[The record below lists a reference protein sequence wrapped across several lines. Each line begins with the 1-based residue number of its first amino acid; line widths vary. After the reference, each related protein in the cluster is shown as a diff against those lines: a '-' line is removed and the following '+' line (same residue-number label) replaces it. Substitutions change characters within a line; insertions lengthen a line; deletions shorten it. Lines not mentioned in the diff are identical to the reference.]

1 MENYLV
7 SARKYR
13 PATFKSVV
21 GQNAITET
29 LRNAI
34 KNNQLAQAF
43 LFCGPR
49 GVGKTSCARILAKTI
64 NCQNLQDDIEACN
77 ECESCKSFNDSA
89 SFNIHE
95 LDAASNSGVEDIRSL
110 VDQVR
115 IPPQAGK
122 YKVYIIDE
130 VHMLSASAF
139 NAFLKTLE
147 EPPPYAKF
155 ILATTE
161 KHKIIPTILSR
172 CQIFDFQRI
181 TVQDIAKH
189 LHFVAEKEKVT
200 TEEEALILIAQK
212 SDGALRDALSMFDQ
226 IVSYSNGNVS
236 YEQVCENLNILDYD
250 YYFRFVDFALESKIP
265 ETLDLFNEVL
275 KKGFDS
281 YYFLTGFAEHF
292 RNLLVGKD
300 NITVDL
306 MDVGQKVKEK
316 YIEQANKTSLAFL
329 IKAISILTKADINYK
344 ESYNKRL
351 LAELCLMQICNFH
364 NNTMEETQKKNTKQ
378 KPIKETASQ
387 EAEPKTTTAVPETS
401 SQANSQAKE
410 KTEEP
415 PEEFTHKKVIAAGG
429 VSIKELKK
437 SLESKN
443 QVAEESLQK
452 GPLNSFTTDQMML
465 IWDEYLASIKNNKK
479 NLFSIL
485 NRCKPTLKNESNIE
499 IFVENKVAEYE
510 IISHKEFLVPFLR
523 KKLENVEIDLIVTLN
538 QEKLEKKAYTDQ
550 EKFKTMAEK
559 NPHLHTL
566 KQELHLDYY

>member
-13 PATFKSVV
+13 PSTFKSVV
-21 GQNAITET
+21 GQDAITET

-64 NCQNLQDDIEACN
+64 NCQNLQNDIEACN
-77 ECESCKSFNDSA
+77 ECESCKSFNASA

-95 LDAASNSGVEDIRSL
+95 LDAASNSGVEDIRNL

-189 LHFVAEKEKVT
+189 LLYVAEQENVK
-200 TEEEALILIAQK
+200 TEEQALLLIAQK

-226 IVSYSNGNVS
+226 IVSYSSGNVS

-250 YYFRFVDFALESKIP
+250 YYFRFVDLALESNIP
-265 ETLDLFNEVL
+265 AALELFNQVL

-316 YIEQANKTSLAFL
+316 YIEQANKTSLNFL
-329 IKAISILTKADINYK
+329 IQSISILTKADINYK

-351 LAELCLMQICNFH
+351 LAELCLMQICSFH
-364 NNTMEETQKKNTKQ
+364 QNKATEETQKKNTKQ
-378 KPIKETASQ
+378 SVKEEAPKQETTAAPIKTS
-387 EAEPKTTTAVPETS
+387 PE
-401 SQANSQAKE
+401 NNNKE
-410 KTEEP
+410 KQEVPKQKEKP
-415 PEEFTHKKVIAAGG
+415 AEFTHKKTIAAGG
-429 VSIKELKK
+429 ISIKELEK
-437 SLESKN
+437 SLESQN
-443 QVAEESLQK
+443 QVAEQDLQK
-452 GPLNSFTTDQMML
+452 GPLNDFNADQM
-465 IWDEYLASIKNNKK
+465 IVVWDEYLASIKDSKK
-479 NLFSIL
+479 NIFSIL
-485 NRCKPTLKNESNIE
+485 NRCKPRLTSENKIE
-499 IFVENKVAEYE
+499 VFVENKVAEYE
-510 IISHKEFLVPFLR
+510 IISHKEILVPYLR
-523 KKLENVEIDLIVTLN
+523 KKLENAEIDLIVTLN
-538 QEKLEKKAYTDQ
+538 QEKLEKKAYTDE
-550 EKFKTMAEK
+550 EKFKTMADK
-559 NPHLHTL
+559 NPHLHKL

>member
-13 PATFKSVV
+13 PSTFKSVV
-21 GQNAITET
+21 GQDAITET

-64 NCQNLQDDIEACN
+64 NCQNLQNDIEACN
-77 ECESCKSFNDSA
+77 ECESCKSFNASA

-95 LDAASNSGVEDIRSL
+95 LDAASNSGVEDIRNL

-189 LHFVAEKEKVT
+189 LLYVAKQEKVK
-200 TEEEALILIAQK
+200 TEEQALLLIAQK

-226 IVSYSNGNVS
+226 IVSYSSGNVS

-250 YYFRFVDFALESKIP
+250 YYFRFVDLALESNIP
-265 ETLDLFNEVL
+265 AALELFNQVL

-316 YIEQANKTSLAFL
+316 YIEQANKTSLNFL
-329 IKAISILTKADINYK
+329 IQSISILTKADINYK

-351 LAELCLMQICNFH
+351 LVELCLMQICSFYQNKAA
-364 NNTMEETQKKNTKQ
+364 EETQKKNTKQ
-378 KPIKETASQ
+378 S
-387 EAEPKTTTAVPETS
+387 V
-401 SQANSQAKE
+401 KE
-410 KTEEP
+410 KTPKQETTAAP
-415 PEEFTHKKVIAAGG
+415 IKTSPENNNKKKQEVPKQEKKSAEFTHKKTIAAGG
-429 VSIKELKK
+429 ISIKELEK
-437 SLESKN
+437 SLESQN
-443 QVAEESLQK
+443 QVAEENLQK
-452 GPLNSFTTDQMML
+452 GPLNDFSADQM
-465 IWDEYLASIKNNKK
+465 IVVWDEYLASIKDSKK
-479 NLFSIL
+479 NIFSIL
-485 NRCKPTLKNESNIE
+485 NRCKPRLTSENKIE

-510 IISHKEFLVPFLR
+510 IISHREMLVPYLR
-523 KKLENVEIDLIVTLN
+523 KKLENAEIDLIVTLN
-538 QEKLEKKAYTDQ
+538 QEKLEKKAYTNE
-550 EKFKTMAEK
+550 EKFKTMADK